1 VGLLETH
8 LLYISANRLACY
20 SLILFVLVS
29 YEIPAGMQFFGI
41 IASKQ
46 LFQGQKFGPFPGNI
60 AQTVDPSVL
69 NYSFISQVR
78 GGGGGRGPSTKLWGK
93 A

>member
-1 VGLLETH
+1 
-8 LLYISANRLACY
+8 
-20 SLILFVLVS
+20 
-29 YEIPAGMQFFGI
+29 MQFFGI

-78 GGGGGRGPSTKLWGK
+78 GGGWGGEDAKYETVW
-93 A
+93 

>member
-1 VGLLETH
+1 
-8 LLYISANRLACY
+8 
-20 SLILFVLVS
+20 
-29 YEIPAGMQFFGI
+29 MQFFGI

-78 GGGGGRGPSTKLWGK
+78 GGGGGW
-93 A
+93 